1 MMLSEFEKLTGLEV
15 TTAEYEKIEAEYMES
30 PDDKAKFCKMWL
42 KKGGPQRLHN
52 ARLEEM
58 LLFTLV
64 ISMGTVW
71 RLLELLEYGEIEVRQ
86 VDTYMYFYMLATCFV
101 AFLVGKESA
110 TIKAA
115 KEQKMLQGS
124 MPEQQNQTT
133 KKQ

>member
-1 MMLSEFEKLTGLEV
+1 MTR
-15 TTAEYEKIEAEYMES
+15 
-30 PDDKAKFCKMWL
+30 
-42 KKGGPQRLHN
+42 KK
-52 ARLEEM
+52 M

-86 VDTYMYFYMLATCFV
+86 VDTYMYLYMLATCFV

-124 MPEQQNQTT
+124 MSCLLYTSDVADE
-133 KKQ
+133 

>member
-1 MMLSEFEKLTGLEV
+1 MTR
-15 TTAEYEKIEAEYMES
+15 
-30 PDDKAKFCKMWL
+30 
-42 KKGGPQRLHN
+42 KK
-52 ARLEEM
+52 M

-101 AFLVGKESA
+101 AFLVGKASA
-110 TIKAA
+110 SLKAA
-115 KEQKMLQGS
+115 KEQNMLQGS

>member
-1 MMLSEFEKLTGLEV
+1 MTR
-15 TTAEYEKIEAEYMES
+15 
-30 PDDKAKFCKMWL
+30 
-42 KKGGPQRLHN
+42 KK
-52 ARLEEM
+52 M

-64 ISMGTVW
+64 ISMDTVW

-115 KEQKMLQGS
+115 KEQRMCAGWSKSNFTNKFYGGMRYAY
-124 MPEQQNQTT
+124 
-133 KKQ
+133 

>member
-1 MMLSEFEKLTGLEV
+1 MTR
-15 TTAEYEKIEAEYMES
+15 
-30 PDDKAKFCKMWL
+30 
-42 KKGGPQRLHN
+42 KK
-52 ARLEEM
+52 M

-86 VDTYMYFYMLATCFV
+86 VDSYMYFYMLAPCFV

-110 TIKAA
+110 TINAS

-124 MPEQQNQTT
+124 MSEQQNQTT

>member
-1 MMLSEFEKLTGLEV
+1 MTR
-15 TTAEYEKIEAEYMES
+15 
-30 PDDKAKFCKMWL
+30 
-42 KKGGPQRLHN
+42 KK
-52 ARLEEM
+52 M

-133 KKQ
+133 KNNEGVYYDYCSRV

>member
-1 MMLSEFEKLTGLEV
+1 MTR
-15 TTAEYEKIEAEYMES
+15 
-30 PDDKAKFCKMWL
+30 
-42 KKGGPQRLHN
+42 KK
-52 ARLEEM
+52 M

-115 KEQKMLQGS
+115 KEQKCCKGLCLNSKIKPLKNNEGVYYDYCS
-124 MPEQQNQTT
+124 RV
-133 KKQ
+133 

>member
-1 MMLSEFEKLTGLEV
+1 MTR
-15 TTAEYEKIEAEYMES
+15 
-30 PDDKAKFCKMWL
+30 
-42 KKGGPQRLHN
+42 KK
-52 ARLEEM
+52 M

-86 VDTYMYFYMLATCFV
+86 VDTYMYLYMLATCFV

-115 KEQKMLQGS
+115 KKAK
-124 MPEQQNQTT
+124 NAARVYA
-133 KKQ
+133 

>member
-1 MMLSEFEKLTGLEV
+1 MSQRHTCTIV
-15 TTAEYEKIEAEYMES
+15 RTQYTES
-30 PDDKAKFCKMWL
+30 CTIDTITSGDSSSGEPAFL
-42 KKGGPQRLHN
+42 FAIQKKGVYMTRKK
-52 ARLEEM
+52 M